1 MRTRL
6 RLGAATAVGLGA
18 LLLATVLASPA
29 LAWHSNVTV
38 NARCLDG
45 QVRVHYTVEAWEK
58 GHEATVDVSYEL
70 NGKVVELES
79 DDHFFAPKHNQFSG
93 HFDLPAGTTGK
104 ITFTAVAHWK
114 GGEKSSDKGSDDLPP
129 ADKCEESTTTTSKST
144 TTTMEATTTTEAV
157 DHDQHHRARGRP
169 VQLAGH
175 DHHPGRGCGHQHHW
189 RGAAALHRGQLR
201 PDAAGRARPGRRR
214 RRGPPGQP
222 QGPRDP
228 VGRAQGFPDEGPP
241 PPRGPFAYP
250 ETVSARRAP
259 SGRWR
264 TAGTRAPGRAWSARS
279 GAGAGPCTPRAW

>member
-6 RLGAATAVGLGA
+6 RLGAAASVGLGA

-58 GHEATVDVSYEL
+58 DHEATVDVSYEL

-93 HFDLPAGTTGK
+93 HFDLPAGTTGT

-129 ADKCEESTTTTSKST
+129 ADKCEESTTTSKST
-144 TTTMEATTTTEAV
+144 TTTMETTTTEASTTTSTTQPEVAPSSSLATTTTEETAV
-157 DHDQHHRARGRP
+157 GAATTTTSGGGQLPFTGASSGP
-169 VQLAGH
+169 MLLAGLALIA
-175 DHHPGRGCGHQHHW
+175 GGAVVLLVSRSKGH
-189 RGAAALHRGQLR
+189 A
-201 PDAAGRARPGRRR
+201 
-214 RRGPPGQP
+214 
-222 QGPRDP
+222 
-228 VGRAQGFPDEGPP
+228 
-241 PPRGPFAYP
+241 
-250 ETVSARRAP
+250 
-259 SGRWR
+259 
-264 TAGTRAPGRAWSARS
+264 TR
-279 GAGAGPCTPRAW
+279 

>member
-1 MRTRL
+1 MRI

-93 HFDLPAGTTGK
+93 HFDLPAGTTGT

-129 ADKCEESTTTTSKST
+129 ADKCEKSTTTTSMAT
-144 TTTMEATTTTEAV
+144 TTTMKATTTTEASTTTSTTQPEV
-157 DHDQHHRARGRP
+157 APSSSLATTTTEETAGGAATTTTAGGGQLPFTGASSGP
-169 VQLAGH
+169 MLLAGLALV
-175 DHHPGRGCGHQHHW
+175 GGGAVVLLVSRSKGH
-189 RGAAALHRGQLR
+189 A
-201 PDAAGRARPGRRR
+201 
-214 RRGPPGQP
+214 
-222 QGPRDP
+222 
-228 VGRAQGFPDEGPP
+228 
-241 PPRGPFAYP
+241 
-250 ETVSARRAP
+250 
-259 SGRWR
+259 
-264 TAGTRAPGRAWSARS
+264 TR
-279 GAGAGPCTPRAW
+279 